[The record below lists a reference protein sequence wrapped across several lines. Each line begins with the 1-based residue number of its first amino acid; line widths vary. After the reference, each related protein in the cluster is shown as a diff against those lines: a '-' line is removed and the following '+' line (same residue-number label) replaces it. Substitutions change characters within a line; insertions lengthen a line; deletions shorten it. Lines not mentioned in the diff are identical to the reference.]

1 MPFKPGRCDDKD
13 NKRCPANGRLPDA
26 SQGADHVRAV
36 FTRMGFNDQETVALC
51 GAHTLGRCH
60 VVRSGYDGPWTR
72 NPLRFDNQYFRNLL
86 TLQWKVK
93 EWDGPKQFVDVLTGE
108 LVRVLRAL
116 LLVCRPRL
124 HTRAH
129 RGR

>member
-1 MPFKPGRCDDKD
+1 MPFKPGRRDDSD
-13 NKRCPANGRLPDA
+13 NKRCPAPGRLPDA
-26 SQGADHVRAV
+26 SQGAEHVRAV

-86 TLQWKVK
+86 HLEWKVK

-108 LVRVLRAL
+108 LVR
-116 LLVCRPRL
+116 
-124 HTRAH
+124 
-129 RGR
+129 